1 MPLLLLFCPEHQ
13 NAGPDIADGLHNRPY
28 GRSVIAHLLMV
39 DELQGGGGFHA
50 PVLPGPSRR
59 HPALLSELINEG
71 AAKPPGLLILLKEH
85 TLPIRGNRLLKPG
98 PKLLSEGLF
107 FWREPEVHRCA
118 CLSIP
123 AAAPAHA
130 WRSRRPAPGRGP
142 VWARPGRR
150 GGAVGRP

>member
-13 NAGPDIADGLHNRPY
+13 SAGPDMPGGLHNRTY

-39 DELQGGGGFHA
+39 DELEGGGGFHA

-98 PKLLSEGLF
+98 P
-107 FWREPEVHRCA
+107 P
-118 CLSIP
+118 P
-123 AAAPAHA
+123 
-130 WRSRRPAPGRGP
+130 PGRGP
-142 VWARPGRR
+142 VWARPGRQAGMLRIPR
-150 GGAVGRP
+150 GSRKPM